1 MTSSSERRP
10 AAGAAGLDPA
20 GAAQATGRAG
30 AAGGRDP
37 GARTRRFDDPK
48 GASFAERAAAD
59 AALHAR
65 SPFGAGSA
73 ASFSSGA
80 GAGSRAEA
88 ASGAGA
94 GANAGNVGARHGNGT
109 AGGAAQPAPG
119 GAYARFIPREEVK
132 SFSAWTPGSFGTTAP
147 RTEPGAG
154 EPGTA
159 PPTSAELAAQLQAA
173 RQSGYQDGYR
183 DGLVALEAFKQSY
196 AQQITAQMGTLAG
209 AYRVQLDQLEHGLAV
224 QVAEVAV
231 ALARQVVRSELQ
243 TRPEFVAAV
252 AQEALAAAVVAAQ
265 QVAVHLHPDDHA
277 LVQAHAGEALAAR
290 GARLVPDAALA
301 RGGCVVETE
310 MGVIDASIEARWRRA
325 SAAMGRP
332 SEFGVQV
339 PSEGSG
345 S

>member
-1 MTSSSERRP
+1 MTSSSERKP
-10 AAGAAGLDPA
+10 AGTAEGHAAAGQGLGREPA
-20 GAAQATGRAG
+20 RAS
-30 AAGGRDP
+30 GGRDP
-37 GARTRRFDDPK
+37 AARTRRFDEPK

-73 ASFSSGA
+73 ASFSSGGGAGLGSRSGLGADA
-80 GAGSRAEA
+80 GAGGGTGAGSGGMGTASS
-88 ASGAGA
+88 SGAG
-94 GANAGNVGARHGNGT
+94 GH
-109 AGGAAQPAPG
+109 
-119 GAYARFIPREEVK
+119 YARFIPREEVK
-132 SFSAWTPGSFGTTAP
+132 SFSAWTPGSFGAAP
-147 RTEPGAG
+147 PRGEPGAG
-154 EPGTA
+154 ESAPAA
-159 PPTSAELAAQLQAA
+159 PPTPAELAGQLQAA

-196 AQQITAQMGTLAG
+196 AQQITAQMGVLAG
-209 AYRVQLDQLEHGLAV
+209 AYRTQLEQLEHGLAV

-231 ALARQVVRSELQ
+231 ALARQVVRSELT
-243 TRPEFVAAV
+243 TRPEFVATV
-252 AQEALAAAVVAAQ
+252 VQEALAVALAAAQ
-265 QVAVHLHPDDHA
+265 QVTVHLHPDDHA

-310 MGVIDASIEARWRRA
+310 MGVIDASLEARWRRA

-332 SEFGVQV
+332 SEFEVQV

>member
-1 MTSSSERRP
+1 MTSSSERKPPAGDEGRDATR
-10 AAGAAGLDPA
+10 AAGARDPA
-20 GAAQATGRAG
+20 S
-30 AAGGRDP
+30 
-37 GARTRRFDDPK
+37 RTRRFDEPK

-73 ASFSSGA
+73 ASFTGGMGA
-80 GAGSRAEA
+80 GQGSHA
-88 ASGAGA
+88 ASGAAAGPGARAGTGA
-94 GANAGNVGARHGNGT
+94 GSGASAGT
-109 AGGAAQPAPG
+109 ASSAGGS
-119 GAYARFIPREEVK
+119 YARFIPREEVK
-132 SFSAWTPGSFGTTAP
+132 SFSAWTPGSFGTTTP

-154 EPGTA
+154 ESAGSA
-159 PPTSAELAAQLQAA
+159 PPPSAELAAQLQAA

-196 AQQITAQMGTLAG
+196 AQQITAQMGKLAG
-209 AYRVQLDQLEHGLAV
+209 AWRTQLEQLEHGLAV
-224 QVAEVAV
+224 QVAEVAL

-332 SEFGVQV
+332 SEFEVQV
-339 PSEGSG
+339 AGEGSG